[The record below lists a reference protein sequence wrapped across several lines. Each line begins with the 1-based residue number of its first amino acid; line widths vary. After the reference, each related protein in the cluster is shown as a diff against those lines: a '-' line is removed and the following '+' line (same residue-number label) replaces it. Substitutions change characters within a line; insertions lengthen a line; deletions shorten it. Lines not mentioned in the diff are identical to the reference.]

1 MDSQLEYMGITG
13 VFPTVITAR
22 IFSKS
27 RRYSQIA
34 KIIFYKSFC
43 CNQVEMSPVL
53 QSRNVTK
60 CAEGSKAFEPGDFNY
75 RRAEKPCGDQ

>member
-13 VFPTVITAR
+13 VSPTVITAR

-34 KIIFYKSFC
+34 KIIFYKSFEY
-43 CNQVEMSPVL
+43 NKIL
-53 QSRNVTK
+53 
-60 CAEGSKAFEPGDFNY
+60 Y
-75 RRAEKPCGDQ
+75 IL